1 MSELFQ
7 EAVIISILAGS
18 FRVMTPIL
26 FAAIG
31 ELVTQRAGI
40 WNMGVEGTMIMG
52 AFTSYMVATTT
63 GSLYLAVLGGVFSG
77 MIMGLI
83 TYIIGMITFNLSFK
97 KKSDDDKPKGLNMVF
112 FSTGF
117 LLHIIIE
124 LVGVSKNVC

>member
-63 GSLYLAVLGGVFSG
+63 CLLY
-77 MIMGLI
+77 
-83 TYIIGMITFNLSFK
+83 T
-97 KKSDDDKPKGLNMVF
+97 SDAAD
-112 FSTGF
+112 
-117 LLHIIIE
+117 E
-124 LVGVSKNVC
+124 

>member
-83 TYIIGMITFNLSFK
+83 TAFMIATVRVDHFITGL
-97 KKSDDDKPKGLNMVF
+97 GLN
-112 FSTGF
+112 
-117 LLHIIIE
+117 L
-124 LVGVSKNVC
+124 LVGGLTLFWFRLYTGGGLSLIHI